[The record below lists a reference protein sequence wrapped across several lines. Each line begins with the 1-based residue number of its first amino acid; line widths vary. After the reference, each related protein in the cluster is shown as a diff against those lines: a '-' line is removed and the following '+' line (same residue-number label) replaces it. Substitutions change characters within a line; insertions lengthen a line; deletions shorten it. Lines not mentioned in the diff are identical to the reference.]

1 MNKKFILRAN
11 SFVLFIEKIAPIL
24 ILGSIFLVIF
34 DKFEL
39 AFELKD
45 TIFLFLIVIIAIS
58 RGIFVLLN
66 NKCVITINDDSLTLL
81 KGNNLPKSYKFE
93 DIEKMS
99 YMYYGIYNIIFKNGE
114 NEKVEMFNELIQTER
129 EYIDINTIL
138 HSILQERF
146 YSHYTEDLILY
157 SENNNYPDYLTK
169 YDMTLKGKRIIATV
183 LYTAFSIPIIVLFF
197 INLLFITLSLILK

>member
-99 YMYYGIYNIIFKNGE
+99 YMYYGIYNIIYKNGE
-114 NEKVEMFNELIQTER
+114 NEKVKMFNELIQTER

-169 YDMTLKGKRIIATV
+169 YDMTVKGKRIIATV

>member
-34 DKFEL
+34 DKFKL
-39 AFELKD
+39 AFEIKD

-58 RGIFVLLN
+58 KGIFVLLN

-197 INLLFITLSLILK
+197 INLLFITLSK

>member
-1 MNKKFILRAN
+1 MNKMFILQES
-11 SFVLFIEKIAPIL
+11 SFVIFIEKLAPIL

-34 DKFEL
+34 DKFEI

-66 NKCVITINDDSLTLL
+66 NKCVITINDNSLTLL
-81 KGNNLPKSYKFE
+81 KGNNLSKSYKFE

-99 YMYYGIYNIIFKNGE
+99 YMYYGVYNITFKNGE
-114 NEKVEMFNELIQTER
+114 KEKVKMYNELIQIER
-129 EYIDINTIL
+129 KYIDINVIL
-138 HSILQERF
+138 HNILQQRF
-146 YSHYTEDLILY
+146 SSHYTEDLVLY

-169 YDMTLKGKRIIATV
+169 YDRKIKGKRIIATI
-183 LYTAFSIPIIVLFF
+183 LYAVFSIPIIVLFF
-197 INLLFITLSLILK
+197 INLFFIILSLILK

>member
-66 NKCVITINDDSLTLL
+66 NKCVITINDDSLILL

-169 YDMTLKGKRIIATV
+169 YDMTVKGKRIIATV

>member
-34 DKFEL
+34 DKFKL

-58 RGIFVLLN
+58 KGIFVLLN

-197 INLLFITLSLILK
+197 INLLFITLSK

>member
-24 ILGSIFLVIF
+24 ILGSIFLVIC